1 MKVVSLSEL
10 AAVKGGFA
18 PLTDEIYPPYDTRR
32 LDIGMLE
39 IFTPLS
45 LAEHMDAYG
54 VMADT

>member
-1 MKVVSLSEL
+1 MKVASLSEL
-10 AAVKGGFA
+10 AAVRGGFA
-18 PLTDEIYPPYDTRR
+18 PLTGEIYPPYDTRR
-32 LDIGMLE
+32 LDICMLE